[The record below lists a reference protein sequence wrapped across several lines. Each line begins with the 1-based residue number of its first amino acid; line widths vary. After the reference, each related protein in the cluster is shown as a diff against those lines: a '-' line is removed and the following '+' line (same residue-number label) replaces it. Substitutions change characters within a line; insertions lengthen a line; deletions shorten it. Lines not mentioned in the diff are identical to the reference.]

1 MPYLIDANNLAGRLK
16 LLREPDFDQ
25 TLIELVQDYS
35 ERTSKKF
42 ILVFD
47 SADTLGDRYTE
58 GNVTVIYT
66 PRDAIYSNADDKII
80 ELMQNEKRPEDWT
93 VITDDINII
102 EEARDLDIENIS
114 TREFAAELMPVGDLA
129 DDSEEEDELSETEQG
144 EISDELTEEWG
155 EES

>member
-25 TLIELVQDYS
+25 TLIEFVRDYS
-35 ERTSKKF
+35 ERVGKKF

-47 SADTLGDRYTE
+47 SADSLGDRYTE

-66 PRDAIYSNADDKII
+66 PRDAVYSNADDKII
-80 ELMQNEKRPEDWT
+80 DLMQNEKRPDDWT

-102 EEARDLDIENIS
+102 EAARDLDIENIS
-114 TREFAAELMPVGDLA
+114 TREFAAELMPAGGLA
-129 DDSEEEDELSETEQG
+129 DEGEEEDELSEAEQG
-144 EISDELTEEWG
+144 EINGELAAEWG